1 VTDGNAKAFGKFDL
15 KDLGVLRKEPDR
27 DFDTAV
33 MLASRS
39 LRTPIATFSVLDFEG
54 GIARLRAHVGTN
66 DAVAE
71 VYEIPITTSLTLSA
85 MSESDVISIP
95 DTGRD
100 PLTQNNP
107 FVASQ
112 SVQSLLAAP
121 VLCPAQDVVAMI
133 GVHDRVPRIWT
144 AEDKQTILGFAHFC
158 TQVILLRASLRTLG
172 IVSRRGRP
180 PA

>member
-1 VTDGNAKAFGKFDL
+1 MTEGNARAFGKFDL
-15 KDLGVLRKEPDR
+15 RDLGVLRKEPDR

-66 DAVAE
+66 DAVDE

-85 MSESDVISIP
+85 MSESDVICVTETS
-95 DTGRD
+95 RD
-100 PLTQNNP
+100 PLTQGNP

-112 SVQSLLAAP
+112 KVQSLLAAP
-121 VLCPAQDVVAMI
+121 VLCPAQDVVALI
-133 GVHDRVPRIWT
+133 AVHDRVPRLWT
-144 AEDKQTILGFAHFC
+144 AEDRQTILGFAHFC

-172 IVSRRGRP
+172 IVSRRGRA

>member
-1 VTDGNAKAFGKFDL
+1 VNDEDLRTYGKFDL
-15 KDLGVLRKEPDR
+15 RDIGVLRTEPDR

-39 LRTPIATFSVLDFEG
+39 LRTPIATFSVLDFEA

-71 VYEIPITTSLTLSA
+71 VYEIPLTASLTLSA

-100 PLTQNNP
+100 PLTQSNP

-112 SVQSLLAAP
+112 AVESLLAAP
-121 VLCPAQDVVAMI
+121 VLCPAQDIVALI
-133 GVHDRVPRIWT
+133 GVHDRVPRLWT
-144 AEDKQTILGFAHFC
+144 AEDRQTILGFAHFC

-172 IVSRRGRP
+172 IVSRRGRQP
-180 PA
+180 V